1 MSGGR
6 MVNQH
11 YYSFLLS
18 QILGAFL
25 FIVAIII
32 MSRMYYYRKII
43 LQLQA
48 QDPLI
53 PVVATM
59 TLFLGIVLVVT
70 HNVWELNRIT
80 VLTVLCWL
88 ILIKGLLWLALPE
101 KMLALM
107 KRVTSG
113 TGYYWLIV
121 GLLLTG
127 VIFLG
132 KGMELFI
139 LNRPLLVTHS

>member
-1 MSGGR
+1 ML
-6 MVNQH
+6 NQH

-18 QILGAFL
+18 QILGSFL

-32 MSRMYYYRKII
+32 MGRMYYYRKII
-43 LQLQA
+43 LQLHA
-48 QDPLI
+48 QDPII
-53 PVVATM
+53 PVVASL

-70 HNVWELNRIT
+70 HNVWEFNRAT
-80 VLTVLCWL
+80 VVTVLCWL

-107 KRVTSG
+107 KKMSSG
-113 TGYYWLIV
+113 AGYYWLIV

-139 LNRPLLVTHS
+139 MHRSAMGTP

>member
-1 MSGGR
+1 MI
-6 MVNQH
+6 NQH
-11 YYSFLLS
+11 YYSFMLS

-32 MSRMYYYRKII
+32 MGRMYYYRKII
-43 LQLQA
+43 LNLQA
-48 QDPLI
+48 QDPII
-53 PVVATM
+53 PVVASI

-70 HNVWELNRIT
+70 HNVWELHRATAIT
-80 VLTVLCWL
+80 ILCWV

-101 KMLALM
+101 NMLAIAKKIM
-107 KRVTSG
+107 AG

-121 GLLLTG
+121 GLVITG
-127 VIFLG
+127 VVFLG

-139 LNRPLLVTHS
+139 LNRSALVTP

>member
-1 MSGGR
+1 ML
-6 MVNQH
+6 NQH

-18 QILGAFL
+18 QILGSFI

-32 MSRMYYYRKII
+32 MGRMFYYRKIL
-43 LQLQA
+43 LQLQP
-48 QDPLI
+48 QDPII
-53 PVVATM
+53 PVVASL

-70 HNVWELNRIT
+70 HNVWEFNRAT
-80 VLTVLCWL
+80 GVTVLCWL

-101 KMLALM
+101 QMLAMM
-107 KRVTSG
+107 KKVSSG
-113 TGYYWLIV
+113 SGYYWCIV
-121 GLLLTG
+121 ALLVTG

-139 LNRPLLVTHS
+139 LHRSIVVPQ

>member
-1 MSGGR
+1 ML
-6 MVNQH
+6 NQH

-18 QILGAFL
+18 QILGSFL
-25 FIVAIII
+25 FLIGIII
-32 MSRMYYYRKII
+32 MGRMYYYRKIL

-48 QDPLI
+48 EDPII
-53 PVVATM
+53 PVVAGL

-70 HNVWELNRIT
+70 HNVWELNRTT
-80 VLTVLCWL
+80 VVTVLCWL

-101 KMLALM
+101 KMLAM
-107 KRVTSG
+107 TKRVSSG
-113 TGYYWLIV
+113 AGYYWYIV
-121 GLLLTG
+121 GLLVTG

-139 LNRPLLVTHS
+139 LHRSVVVMF

>member
-1 MSGGR
+1 ML
-6 MVNQH
+6 NQH

-18 QILGAFL
+18 QILGTFL

-32 MSRMYYYRKII
+32 MGRMYYYRKII

-48 QDPLI
+48 EDPII
-53 PVVATM
+53 PVMAGL

-70 HNVWELNRIT
+70 HNVWELNRAT
-80 VLTVLCWL
+80 VVTILCWL

-101 KMLALM
+101 KMLTTM
-107 KRVTSG
+107 KRVSSG
-113 TGYYWLIV
+113 SGYYWFIV
-121 GLLLTG
+121 AILVTG
-127 VIFLG
+127 VIFLA

-139 LNRPLLVTHS
+139 VHRSVLGTP

>member
-1 MSGGR
+1 ML
-6 MVNQH
+6 NQH

-18 QILGAFL
+18 QILGSFL
-25 FIVAIII
+25 FIIGIII
-32 MSRMYYYRKII
+32 MGRMYYYRKIL

-48 QDPLI
+48 EDPII
-53 PVVATM
+53 PVIAGL

-70 HNVWELNRIT
+70 HNIWELNRTT
-80 VLTVLCWL
+80 VVTVLCWL

-101 KMLALM
+101 KMLAM
-107 KRVTSG
+107 TKRVSSG
-113 TGYYWLIV
+113 AGYYWYIV
-121 GLLLTG
+121 ALLVTG

-139 LNRPLLVTHS
+139 LHRSVVVMP

>member
-1 MSGGR
+1 

-32 MSRMYYYRKII
+32 MGRMYYYRKII

-53 PVVATM
+53 PVVASL
-59 TLFLGIVLVVT
+59 TLFLGIVLVLT
-70 HNVWELNRIT
+70 HNVWELNRAT
-80 VLTVLCWL
+80 VVTLLCWL

-101 KMLALM
+101 KMLTVL
-107 KRVTSG
+107 KRLTSG

-121 GLLLTG
+121 GLLVTG
-127 VIFLG
+127 AIFLG

-139 LNRPLLVTHS
+139 LNRPLLGMHS

>member
-1 MSGGR
+1 MI
-6 MVNQH
+6 NQH
-11 YYSFLLS
+11 YYSFMLS

-32 MSRMYYYRKII
+32 MGRMYYYRKII
-43 LQLQA
+43 LNLQA
-48 QDPLI
+48 QDPII
-53 PVVATM
+53 PVVALI

-70 HNVWELNRIT
+70 HNVWELHRTTVIT
-80 VLTVLCWL
+80 ILCWA

-101 KMLALM
+101 NMLAM
-107 KRVTSG
+107 AKKITAG

-121 GLLLTG
+121 GLLITG
-127 VIFLG
+127 VIFLA

-139 LNRPLLVTHS
+139 LHRSALVTP